1 VLSVVVPV
9 YNEGENIAEFLAE
22 LARRALPPYEVLI
35 VHDRDDDDTLPVLAA
50 LKAADHGAFKHVR
63 PVKNSVHRGPSG
75 ALRSGFA
82 AAAGEHVLVA
92 MADLSDDLSQ
102 VEALRDAAR
111 RGYAV
116 VCPSR
121 YCPGGEQRLNSI
133 RATIPRWASLTL
145 RALTGIPTHDATNS
159 FRLYSRALL
168 ASLELTST
176 HSFSVTLEILAKA
189 YWRDAAILEIP
200 TVWNDRRH
208 GVSKFPFVASLATYL
223 PWFFLATAKGLL
235 NRLGFGRPRG

>member
-1 VLSVVVPV
+1 MLSVVVPV

-22 LARRALPPYEVLI
+22 LARHVRPPYEVLV

-50 LKAADHGAFKHVR
+50 LRAADPAGLASVR
-63 PVKNSVHRGPSG
+63 TVKNTVHRGPSG

-82 AAAGEHVLVA
+82 AAAGTHVLVA

-102 VEALRDAAR
+102 VEALREAAR
-111 RGYAV
+111 RGAAV

-121 YCPGGEQRLNSI
+121 YCPGGEQRLKSI
-133 RATIPRWASLTL
+133 RASIPRWASLTL

-159 FRLYSRALL
+159 FRLYSRGLL
-168 ASLELTST
+168 GSLELRST

-189 YWRDAAILEIP
+189 YWRDAAIVEVP

-208 GVSKFPFVASLATYL
+208 GVSKFPFVSSLATYL
-223 PWFFLATAKGLL
+223 PWFFMALAKGLV
-235 NRLGFGRPRG
+235 NRLGGGPRRA